1 MNVKCSLACAQMANV
16 EIQLE
21 ASNVDVTMDLHLI
34 WKREIV
40 QVNLRWD
47 YIALSVKTLLLLS
60 LDPHCWSCAEIL

>member
-21 ASNVDVTMDLHLI
+21 ASNVDAIMDLHLI

-47 YIALSVKTLLLLS
+47 YI
-60 LDPHCWSCAEIL
+60 